1 MRLLRLNN
9 ASRTFIPENTNV
21 FRVAERIA
29 TMTEAERMAP
39 VDTTWLRMDRP
50 ANPMVN
56 NGVLIFG
63 GPLKLDRLE
72 ATLAERIL
80 AIRRFR
86 QRVEVRS
93 GDYFW
98 REDPALDVR
107 KHIKRVRLP
116 GKGGRA
122 ELENYISDLIS
133 EPLDKTRPLWQIR
146 IVEHYEGGAALV
158 VRTHHAMADGIALMG
173 VLLSVMDDGGSGPP
187 WTFGVSKSDA
197 HQRRWLSIPGAAT
210 LREALELTSDV
221 LQEAAQLAASPA
233 KTVRAGAGIAGE
245 LAHLLLMPQDSHT
258 RFKGKPGGD
267 KRVAWADPVALPEVK
282 AVSKSLGCSINDLLL
297 ASVAGALG
305 HYLRDKGDPTEGVEI
320 RAVVPVNMRTAEEEG
335 QLGNRFGL
343 VGVEL
348 PVGIENPLL
357 RLEEVR
363 RRMTELK
370 ESFEPPVTLALYAAL
385 GFAPKVVQDRL
396 FNLLTSRATA
406 VMTNVMGPQHPLYL
420 AGAPLKQVIVWVPQ
434 TGDIGMG
441 VSILSFNGMIQFGL
455 MTDAALV
462 PDPEAIIKY
471 FKPEFEQLLYFALM
485 GPWEAEAAKKS
496 DRTKRGG
503 AASSREKRRS
513 NRYGTVLAEKLS
525 GGRARRSGHP

>member
-1 MRLLRLNN
+1 MY
-9 ASRTFIPENTNV
+9 FGV
-21 FRVAERIA
+21 GERIA
-29 TMTEAERMAP
+29 AMTDAERMAP

-72 ATLAERIL
+72 AALAERLL
-80 AIRRFR
+80 AIPRFR

-93 GDYFW
+93 GDYWW
-98 REDPALDVR
+98 RQDAALDVR

-116 GKGGRA
+116 GKGDRA
-122 ELENYISDLIS
+122 ELENYVSDLIS

-173 VLLSVMDDGGSGPP
+173 VLLSVMDDGGGEPP
-187 WTFGVSKSDA
+187 WTFGVSKRDA
-197 HQRRWLSIPGAAT
+197 RQKRWPSAPGAET
-210 LREALELTSDV
+210 IREAIELTSG
-221 LQEAAQLAASPA
+221 LFQEAAHLASSPV

-245 LAHLLLMPQDSHT
+245 LAHLLLMPQDSPT
-258 RFKGKPGGD
+258 RFKGAPGGD
-267 KRVAWADPVALPEVK
+267 KRVAWSDPVALPEVK
-282 AVSKSLGCSINDLLL
+282 AVSKALGCSINDLLL

-305 HYLRDKGDPTEGVEI
+305 RYLRDKGDSTEGVEI
-320 RAVVPVNMRTAEEEG
+320 RAVVPVNLRTAEETG

-348 PVGIENPLL
+348 PIGIENPLL
-357 RLEEVR
+357 RLQEVR
-363 RRMTELK
+363 RRMNELK
-370 ESFEPPVTLALYAAL
+370 DSFEPKVTLALYAAL
-385 GFAPKVVQDRL
+385 GFAPKIVQDRL
-396 FNLLTSRATA
+396 FNLLASRATA
-406 VMTNVMGPQHPLYL
+406 VMTNVTGPQHPLHL
-420 AGAPLKQVIVWVPQ
+420 AGAPLKQVIIWAPQ

-462 PDPEAIIKY
+462 PDPEAIIKH
-471 FKPEFEQLLYFALM
+471 FKPKFEQLLYFALM
-485 GPWEAEAAKKS
+485 EPWEDEAAEKS
-496 DRTKRGG
+496 DRKKRGG
-503 AASSREKRRS
+503 AASSRGKRRS
-513 NRYGTVLAEKLS
+513 NRYGKVLAKKLS
-525 GGRARRSGHP
+525 GGSARRRGHP